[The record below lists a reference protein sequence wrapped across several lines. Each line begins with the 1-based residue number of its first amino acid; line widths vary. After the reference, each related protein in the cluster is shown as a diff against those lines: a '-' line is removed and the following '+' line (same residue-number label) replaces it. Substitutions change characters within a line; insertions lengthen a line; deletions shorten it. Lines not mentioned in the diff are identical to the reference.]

1 MPKSMNLKKWGNGIG
16 ILLPKA
22 ILDMLTLKV
31 NDEVEINVINDN
43 IVISP
48 VKRKHLTLAQRFSEY
63 EGETSQT
70 EFWNDNPVGK
80 EQI

>member
-1 MPKSMNLKKWGNGIG
+1 MPKIMNLKKWGNGIG

-31 NDEVEINVINDN
+31 NDEVEIKVVEDN

-48 VKRKHLTLAQRFSEY
+48 VKRKHMTLAERFSEY

-70 EFWNDNPVGK
+70 EFWDDNPIGK